1 MYTFC
6 TYSIREEKKVAMWGV
21 EGVVLGNTQW
31 GLRKRGSITAFSQRG
46 RILERNWDKVLIV
59 FLLAIHRHLYKWI
72 PSPSPTPSKGGLKLV
87 CNVYG
92 NLKAENSQDYAQK
105 LQRN

>member
-31 GLRKRGSITAFSQRG
+31 DLRKRGSITAFSQRG
-46 RILERNWDKVLIV
+46 RILERNWDKVLRV
-59 FLLAIHRHLYKWI
+59 FLLAIHGHLYQWI
-72 PSPSPTPSKGGLKLV
+72 PSPLPHPEQRWLETGL
-87 CNVYG
+87 
-92 NLKAENSQDYAQK
+92 
-105 LQRN
+105 